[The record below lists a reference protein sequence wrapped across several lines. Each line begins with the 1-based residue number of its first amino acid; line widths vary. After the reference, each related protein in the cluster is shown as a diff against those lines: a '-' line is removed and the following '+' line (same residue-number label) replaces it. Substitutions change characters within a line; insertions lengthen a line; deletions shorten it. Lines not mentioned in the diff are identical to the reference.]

1 LCTDFNAHE
10 IPEHPE
16 GCSENTLALLVFFAA
31 PRKIC
36 DFSYF
41 NSTSQTSGSSSDI
54 DVDELDAPYLFK
66 SGGTVSSNLIVSGSV
81 DVKTALTLPAIGNVE
96 STIQG
101 NQNTIND
108 GDLTIARTTGLQTA
122 LEGKQ
127 NTINDGDLTIANT
140 SGLLSALEGKQN
152 SINDGDLTIAK
163 TSGLQSAL
171 NGKHL
176 RERQDYR
183 LH

>member
-1 LCTDFNAHE
+1 
-10 IPEHPE
+10 
-16 GCSENTLALLVFFAA
+16 
-31 PRKIC
+31 
-36 DFSYF
+36 
-41 NSTSQTSGSSSDI
+41 
-54 DVDELDAPYLFK
+54 
-66 SGGTVSSNLIVSGSV
+66 
-81 DVKTALTLPAIGNVE
+81 
-96 STIQG
+96 
-101 NQNTIND
+101 
-108 GDLTIARTTGLQTA
+108 
-122 LEGKQ
+122 
-127 NTINDGDLTIANT
+127 LTIANT